1 MHSIFEVPGY
11 LSHLKYL
18 WHPGPVREHG
28 GADVERERPRDRG
41 AWAGEAVRRPGGPR
55 RDRLRGGPRDRVRA
69 PRAQR
74 RRQDD
79 GRPHPHDDPRARRG
93 HRRGARVRRR
103 PRRRTRSA
111 AHRAGRS
118 GRHGGPQPHRPREP
132 APGRAARATT
142 APVGRPP
149 GGRAPGAVRALAG
162 RRPTDQDVLGR
173 DAAPA
178 RRGRRPGR
186 TASGPVPRRAH
197 DGPGPPEPERALGD
211 DPRPGRG
218 RHHRAADDA
227 VPGGGG
233 SALRT
238 DPGRHARARD
248 RRGDAVRAQGAARE
262 HRDRIRD
269 GGGARRAPRGVG
281 PDLAGRYAGGRGRED
296 PGALGRGSPGA
307 DGDAQDPRCAGAVSR
322 VAHRARAEP
331 GRRLPPTDRTPRRA
345 GPGARV
351 DRTRS
356 RWRWRMSQAPVA
368 IPIPSER
375 RGLDRLTGA
384 VSDSFAMTWR
394 NVITLRRVPQ
404 LLGFST
410 VQPVIFVLLFVYV
423 FGGAVQQTFGLPY
436 VDYLIPG
443 IFVQMAVFGAVGR
456 AVGRGRGVR
465 EG

>member
-1 MHSIFEVPGY
+1 NAFGCASG
-11 LSHLKYL
+11 
-18 WHPGPVREHG
+18 WPVRPPRWTPTSP
-28 GADVERERPRDRG
+28 GARTCGWSDGSRNDRPPGSTSGRPSS
-41 AWAGEAVRRPGGPR
+41 WSCSSSRRPPTDRSRRTRAGCGAGSTWPPPR
-55 RDRLRGGPRDRVRA
+55 SDGLRPV
-69 PRAQR
+69 
-74 RRQDD
+74 
-79 GRPHPHDDPRARRG
+79 PRAR
-93 HRRGARVRRR
+93 
-103 PRRRTRSA
+103 PN
-111 AHRAGRS
+111 
-118 GRHGGPQPHRPREP
+118 
-132 APGRAARATT
+132 
-142 APVGRPP
+142 
-149 GGRAPGAVRALAG
+149 
-162 RRPTDQDVLGR
+162 
-173 DAAPA
+173 
-178 RRGRRPGR
+178 
-186 TASGPVPRRAH
+186 
-197 DGPGPPEPERALGD
+197 GPGPPEPERALGD

-248 RRGDAVRAQGAARE
+248 RRGDAVRAQGPARE
-262 HRDRIRD
+262 HRDRVRD
-269 GGGARRAPRGVG
+269 GGGARRAPRGIR
-281 PDLAGRYAGGRGRED
+281 PDVTGRYAGGRGRED
-296 PGALGRGSPGA
+296 PGPLGRGSPGA